1 MRDNRM
7 KMFLAIIPGCGILV
21 LLQILF
27 FWLAPD
33 TVSRN
38 ILYFLLTGISLLHCG
53 ISTVTTIKMPWRR
66 CMPFLIS
73 GGLIMIGVCIA
84 VICGF
89 VFDISM
95 RTAIYLGISCLLV
108 YIIAAIP
115 VLLSSLGEEPANALL
130 YHESGE
136 YPNTPVNRNGSEN
149 IRKTFP
155 PYPTVKRRC

>member
-1 MRDNRM
+1 MRNNRM
-7 KMFLAIIPGCGILV
+7 KIFLAIIPVGGIFV
-21 LLQILF
+21 LFQILF

-33 TVSRN
+33 VAIRK

-53 ISTVTTIKMPWRR
+53 ISTVATIKMPWRR

-73 GGLIMIGVCIA
+73 GGLVMAGVCIA

-89 VFDISM
+89 VFEISM

-115 VLLSSLGEEPANALL
+115 VLLSRLGEEPADALL

-136 YPNTPVNRNGSEN
+136 YPNIPVSRNSSEDTG
-149 IRKTFP
+149 RMFP
-155 PYPTVKRRC
+155 PHPTVKRRC